1 MCTVLFKKYYLQYID
16 ITIFKVFYNVFKFT
30 DNVSYS
36 TGETL
41 KTVYLCGTELR
52 TYVLP

>member
-36 TGETL
+36 AGETL
-41 KTVYLCGTELR
+41 KTVYLCGTGLR